1 MFMKLPTLLAG
12 FVALGLCV
20 GSGCMTGAEWKRYW
34 LGSGSEQPESRPRLM
49 SSSKAVRDTIAPL
62 VTIQGLRS
70 NQVRGFGLVVDL
82 VDTGG
87 RDGPEVVKQHLRKEM
102 RRRDEGN
109 PSSSYPI
116 LNSRD
121 STMVEL
127 TGYVP
132 AGARKGDRFDI
143 VVQALGSDATSLV
156 GGRLVLGELKV
167 FAATPS
173 GVLSGKTLAIAEGPV
188 FVSPFDRVGR
198 PTDKV
203 DLRRGVVLG
212 GGIVREPRALRLVLN
227 EPSPSRASRIE
238 RRLNGRYGGGE
249 PVVKGMSSGMLEL
262 KIPAEFDNR
271 RRFFLDRAVRTTT
284 NGDPAFLQR
293 RKADLL
299 TEWKEPGADGEA
311 IGLAMEAI
319 GPIVVPDL
327 RRLYDDESAEV
338 SFFAARTG
346 VRLEDREAV
355 KAMALIAGDADNP
368 FRMQAIET
376 LGWAVKMYGAGEE
389 LRKLLSASET
399 EARIEAYKAL
409 RRRRHSAIQ
418 TKVLDQDGLIL
429 DVVDSFGPYLIYV
442 QRERTPRIA
451 VFGRSA
457 ACRPPVMFPGGRD
470 DGRRVITQLSAR
482 PGDNALTFKYTNK
495 RNGRISPSLSAPLEI
510 VELIEFLGDAPRK
523 TDGGERVGYAVPY
536 SEIVDILSAF
546 VRTKSLSAELVVEDL
561 TGGLSTS
568 PTNEREESEF

>member
-1 MFMKLPTLLAG
+1 MKLSALLAG
-12 FVALGLCV
+12 FGAVGLCV
-20 GSGCMTGAEWKRYW
+20 GSGCMTGAEWDRF
-34 LGSGSEQPESRPRLM
+34 LRGAGSEQPESQPRMM

-87 RDGPEVVKQHLRKEM
+87 RDGPEVVKKHLRKEM
-102 RRRDEGN
+102 RRRDTGGS
-109 PSSSYPI
+109 SSSYPM

-127 TGYVP
+127 TGYIP
-132 AGARKGDRFDI
+132 AGARKGDRFDV
-143 VVQALGSDATSLV
+143 VVQAMGSDATSLV

-167 FAATPS
+167 FASTPS

-212 GGIVREPRALRLVLN
+212 GGIVREPRRLRLILN

-249 PVVKGMSSGMLEL
+249 PVVEGTTSGMLEL
-262 KIPAEFDNR
+262 KIPPEFDNR

-284 NGDPAFLQR
+284 NGDPAFLER
-293 RKADLL
+293 RKNDLL
-299 TEWKEPGADGEA
+299 AEWKEPEADGDA
-311 IGLAMEAI
+311 VGLAMEAI

-327 RRLYDDESAEV
+327 RRLYDDASAEV

-346 VRLEDREAV
+346 VRLTDREALTV
-355 KAMALIAGDADNP
+355 MARIAGDADSP
-368 FRMQAIET
+368 FRKQAIDT
-376 LGWAVKMYGAGEE
+376 LGWAVKMYAAGEE
-389 LRKLLSASET
+389 LRKLLSDSDNDI
-399 EARIEAYKAL
+399 RIEAYKAL
-409 RRRRHSAIQ
+409 RRRRHAAIQ

-429 DVVDSFGPYLIYV
+429 DVVDSFGPFLIYI
-442 QRERTPRIA
+442 QRERMPRIA
-451 VFGRSA
+451 VFGRSV
-457 ACRPPVMFPGGRD
+457 ACRPPAMFPGDRD
-470 DGRRVITQLSAR
+470 DGRRVVTQLSAR
-482 PGDNALTFKYTNK
+482 PGDKALTFKYKNK
-495 RNGRISPSLSAPLEI
+495 RNNRISPSLSAPLEI

-523 TDGGERVGYAVPY
+523 TEDGERVGYAVCY
-536 SEIVDILSAF
+536 SEIIDILSAF

-561 TGGLSTS
+561 TGGLSTT